1 MMEFD
6 IRSLLVAL
14 VLVSMFCTAA
24 RILLWKMHEGIPGLL
39 LWAIASGLVTLALL
53 LIILRGSIF
62 GLNALSLAQAGFF
75 IAILVAW
82 MGFRRFVALPP
93 APFKL
98 LFPLVLLAVIVI
110 AMGQAEPSLTIRS
123 FGNAMMIAL
132 VSALISRDLLASA
145 RHKQIAMRVTG
156 WLYAA
161 NALLFAF
168 RAVLALQAPASLG
181 QWNPDGFAAV
191 PTFWWLCMTVA
202 TTLGMVLMT
211 TERLQADLDR
221 QASQDPLTGALN
233 RRAFSVL
240 ARKELARARRNA
252 QPLSLLMMDLD
263 FFKQINDR
271 LGHSAGD
278 DILCRFVKTAE
289 KVLREEDIFCRFGGE
304 EFVALLPGA
313 AASQALNVADR
324 LRGAFS
330 SEMAKQSQLSEA
342 LPFNISVSVGG
353 SELLDGESID
363 TLLQRAD
370 KALYQAKDRGRDR
383 SHVTSVTKHELAEEA
398 G

>member
-24 RILLWKMHEGIPGLL
+24 RVLLWKMHEGIPGLP
-39 LWAIASGLVTLALL
+39 LWAMASGLVTLALL
-53 LIILRGSIF
+53 LIILRGSVL
-62 GLNALSLAQAGFF
+62 GLNVLSLAQAVLF

-82 MGFRRFVALPP
+82 RGFRRFVGLSPVQ
-93 APFKL
+93 FR
-98 LFPLVLLAVIVI
+98 LLAPLIVLATIFI
-110 AMGQAEPSLTIRS
+110 ALGQAEQSLTMRS

-132 VSALISRDLLASA
+132 VSALIARDLLTSA
-145 RHKQIAMRVTG
+145 GHKQIAMRVTG

-161 NALLFAF
+161 NALLFAL
-168 RAVLALQAPASLG
+168 RAGLAIQAPASLE
-181 QWNPDGFAAV
+181 QWNPDGFAAL
-191 PTFWWLCMTVA
+191 PAFWWLCMTVA

-211 TERLQADLDR
+211 AERLQADLDR

-240 ARKELARARRNA
+240 AQKELARARRNA

-263 FFKQINDR
+263 FFKQVNDQ
-271 LGHSAGD
+271 LGHGAGD
-278 DILCRFVKTAE
+278 DILCQFVKIAGS
-289 KVLREEDIFCRFGGE
+289 VLREEDIFCRFGGE

-313 AASQALNVADR
+313 SASQALNVADR
-324 LRGAFS
+324 LRVIFCN
-330 SEMAKQSQLSEA
+330 EMAMDSQFAES
-342 LPFNISVSVGG
+342 LPFNVSVSVGG
-353 SELLDGESID
+353 SELLDGDSID

-370 KALYQAKDRGRDR
+370 VALYQAKDSGRNCC
-383 SHVTSVTKHELAEEA
+383 HVTQVKKYVLAEE
-398 G
+398 GG